1 MSDNAVIDMAGVV
14 LDAESWESYLSWFAA
29 DCPNYLRLFGRR
41 FCGLA
46 GVGHAAYQKALE
58 RGPDE
63 VVRLLLSTGRLDV
76 DIDGYVE
83 ELAAGGVAL
92 QVIHGGMTPLRS
104 GGLLNDRAAAF
115 ARRHPD
121 RLRAWAGLSLRDEQA
136 ALKEMRRCVGDL
148 GMGGVSV
155 THFTDVA
162 DPLSAA
168 SRAVYAEAERL
179 GVPVWIHA
187 GHNLSPRVPVDHCAW
202 RQLDAIARAHP
213 DLVIVAGHG
222 GWPWMMEMVALCQ
235 RHPNVY
241 LEFSTH
247 RPLHMAA
254 AGSGWEPLLAHGR
267 ATIRNKVLF
276 GSVGWVHEMSAG
288 ELADEVRAL
297 PLDEGTVR
305 RWLYTNATRVLGTAA

>member
-1 MSDNAVIDMAGVV
+1 MSNNAVIDMAGVV

-29 DCPNYLRLFGRR
+29 DCPGYLRLFGRR
-41 FCGLA
+41 FCSLA
-46 GVGHAAYQKALE
+46 GVRHEAYQDALE
-58 RGPDE
+58 RGPAE

-76 DIDGYVE
+76 DIDRYVE
-83 ELAAGGVAL
+83 ELAGGGVTL

-104 GGLLNDRAAAF
+104 GGLLNDRVAAF

-121 RLRAWAGLSLRDEQA
+121 RLHAWAGLSLRDEQA

-148 GMGGVSV
+148 GMRGVSV
-155 THFTDVA
+155 THFTDAA

-168 SRAVYAEAERL
+168 SRAVYAEAEHL

-222 GWPWMMEMVALCQ
+222 GWPWMMEMVSLCQ
-235 RHPNVY
+235 RHPNLY

-247 RPLHMAA
+247 RPAHMAA

-305 RWLYTNATRVLGTAA
+305 RWLYGNAARVLGAAA